1 IGQYLGQD
9 LQFPDPANGA
19 VGASVVLAPDNPP
32 LSTSILIAQWSF
44 TSTLIIALM
53 SGVPTESPAYKGRA
67 SVDSNT
73 LALTLLDLRKND
85 SGIYKLSVTTT
96 AGEILT
102 GETSL
107 QVIAKIYNVTLIG
120 PEETL
125 IEGESSA
132 NITSEGTGIIN
143 SVQWMK
149 DSSPLSPSNS
159 IIFSPDFRSVSISPV
174 RRSDSGEYQCTYSNP
189 DSSETATYSLIINYG
204 PDDVSIKGPDVVDLG
219 IRVSLSCSANSEPS
233 ASFRWTF
240 NGTDTNVTTDTFTI
254 DETDFTDTGDYNCTA
269 WNSVTNRSTSQTH
282 VLVVKAIDSGGGLST
297 GAIVGI
303 VIGVLAAVAGICGLT
318 VYLIKTK
325 KIPKINQQQK
335 EQASGGILDFQTR
348 GGDSQDGAILEN
360 MSERNVN
367 QAEINDDLYVNQ
379 GVSNRP
385 RAATPPPGE
394 QFHNIKIHFRCHMCA
409 LATYQNKSFSF
420 CPALADTEEIIWF
433 FYFIA

>member
-1 IGQYLGQD
+1 MMVYYRLYWTLWMLSCFGQYSGQD
-9 LQFPDPANGA
+9 LQFPEPANGA

-32 LSTSILIAQWSF
+32 STSILIAQWSF
-44 TSTLIIALM
+44 TSTLIVAFM
-53 SGVPTESPAYKGRA
+53 SGVTTESPAYKGRIGF
-67 SVDSNT
+67 DRNT
-73 LALTLLDLRKND
+73 LALTLQNLRKND

-120 PEETL
+120 PDETL

-132 NITSEGTGIIN
+132 NITSEGNGIID

-149 DSSPLSPSNS
+149 DNSSLSPSNS

-174 RRSDSGEYQCTYSNP
+174 QRSDSGEYQCTYSNP

-219 IRVSLSCSANSEPS
+219 VHVSLSCSANSEPS
-233 ASFRWTF
+233 ASFRWMF
-240 NGTDTNVTTDTFTI
+240 NETDTNVTTYTFII
-254 DETDFTDTGDYNCTA
+254 DKTDFTHSGDYDCTA
-269 WNSVTNRSTSQTH
+269 WNSVTNRSASQRH
-282 VLVVKAIDSGGGLST
+282 VLEVKVSGGGLSI

-303 VIGVLAAVAGICGLT
+303 VIGVLVAVSGICGLI

-335 EQASGGILDFQTR
+335 EQASGAPQTTQEPIYEGILEFQTTTR
-348 GGDSQDGAILEN
+348 DEAIREN
-360 MSERNVN
+360 MSESNVN
-367 QAEINDDLYVNQ
+367 RAENDDNIYVNH

-385 RAATPPPGE
+385 RSATPPPGM
-394 QFHNIKIHFRCHMCA
+394 KPSSRA
-409 LATYQNKSFSF
+409 PVRK
-420 CPALADTEEIIWF
+420 
-433 FYFIA
+433 